1 MCVLCLFASV
11 VSHFLWLQGPRPT
24 GLLCPWDSPGKNTGV
39 GLPCP
44 PPGDLPGPGTEPT
57 SPVSSALQA
66 DSLPLSP
73 QGSPVRI
80 ITQTEISQ
88 PRVSLFSSCL
98 QSPLFPPWSH
108 SIPTLSSILFPL
120 SFFDLPPTVL
130 LIYPNLLSHSS
141 PCPPSPFPSLGREAE
156 LEWGQ
161 ASVFQTAGH
170 DTLVGREINLV
181 GHGINLKGSDQN
193 LFLK

>member
-1 MCVLCLFASV
+1 MHLSAQMTAELENHCVCAVLICFGRVSLSV
-11 VSHFLWLQGPRPT
+11 APRTTAHRAP
-24 GLLCPWDSPGKNTGV
+24 LSMAFSRQEYWS

-108 SIPTLSSILFPL
+108 SIPTLSFILF
-120 SFFDLPPTVL
+120 STFLPPSSLFIPISYLTL
-130 LIYPNLLSHSS
+130 LHVHLPRSPLWGGRQSWNGVRPVFFKLLVMTH
-141 PCPPSPFPSLGREAE
+141 
-156 LEWGQ
+156 
-161 ASVFQTAGH
+161 
-170 DTLVGREINLV
+170 
-181 GHGINLKGSDQN
+181 
-193 LFLK
+193 